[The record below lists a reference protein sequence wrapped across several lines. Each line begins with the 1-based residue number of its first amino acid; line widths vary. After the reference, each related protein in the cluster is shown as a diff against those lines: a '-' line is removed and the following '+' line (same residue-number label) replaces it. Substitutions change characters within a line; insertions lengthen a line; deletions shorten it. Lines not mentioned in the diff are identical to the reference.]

1 MYERGGSYS
10 LNVTDLEKAGQGE
23 LAIAFEKLKQK
34 LAKEGLFDQE
44 HKKLIPAFPHK
55 VAIVTSETGAAVRDI
70 LKIIQKKNNCVD
82 VLVYPVLVQGPGAP
96 QQIADAIRDLSE
108 NYPDVDTI
116 ITGRGGGSMEELWAF
131 NEEIV
136 ARSIYESKIP
146 VIAAVG
152 HETDFT
158 IADFVADLRA
168 ETPTAAADLAVPD
181 TGLIHEDLEFYRKE
195 MMRSLELLVEKKKR
209 RMALCSMENF
219 ERDIRGRIAMEQMR
233 IDHMAEQMKQQLLA
247 KEENCRSRLE
257 LLRETVEAADPNRIL
272 QKGYTILRDEEG
284 NVILDVAA
292 LRKDQDVSLEGAGG
306 FAEAKVVSARKK
318 AGKKAEKR

>member
-1 MYERGGSYS
+1 
-10 LNVTDLEKAGQGE
+10 
-23 LAIAFEKLKQK
+23 
-34 LAKEGLFDQE
+34 
-44 HKKLIPAFPHK
+44 
-55 VAIVTSETGAAVRDI
+55 
-70 LKIIQKKNNCVD
+70 
-82 VLVYPVLVQGPGAP
+82 
-96 QQIADAIRDLSE
+96 
-108 NYPDVDTI
+108 
-116 ITGRGGGSMEELWAF
+116 MEELWAF

-146 VIAAVG
+146 VISAVG

-209 RMALCSMENF
+209 RMELCSMENF